1 MSADHALG
9 SLLAGERPRG
19 VYRLPGPY
27 DGEQIE
33 RLALDAGWLFAPVW
47 GTGTKKDMLEAIGE
61 PGNLSALNRLDGVVL
76 AVQERAGSIWV
87 TVDCSGEVVLAQVT
101 RHSAAR
107 MALGEGQPVSLLFKS
122 VSIDTQGLFRRQ
134 T

>member
-9 SLLAGERPRG
+9 SLLAGERPLG

-33 RLALDAGWLFAPVW
+33 RHALDAGWLFAPVW

-61 PGNLSALNRLDGVVL
+61 ALGFGEHYGRNLDALADCLRDLVGETLLLWADWAGLAENDPAAMGGIVHVLGSAERLAVVL
-76 AVQERAGSIWV
+76 VGAGPD
-87 TVDCSGEVVLAQVT
+87 VDVPVL
-101 RHSAAR
+101 
-107 MALGEGQPVSLLFKS
+107 
-122 VSIDTQGLFRRQ
+122 D
-134 T
+134 